1 VHFDYAYN
9 LWVTPEALARYGLLS
24 ICIEGDSVCLAATA
38 RFTTPETT
46 RTELSVARMF
56 WGHVAK
62 PVKFVVTVIPPR

>member
-1 VHFDYAYN
+1 V
-9 LWVTPEALARYGLLS
+9 
-24 ICIEGDSVCLAATA
+24 GDSVCLAATA